1 MWAGVLGIPS
11 GHDLGMSFMDSDLVI
26 QEQEGK
32 KLHEI
37 IEECGS
43 DGFIKVEERVNASLD
58 PSNTIIATGGS
69 VVYGAKAMEHLGEIG
84 TICYL
89 KLSYESIRDRLGDL
103 AQRGVVLKD
112 GQTLLDLYQERI
124 PLYEKYAHI
133 VIDCENKNIRE
144 VVNEIAR
151 ISRH

>member
-1 MWAGVLGIPS
+1 M
-11 GHDLGMSFMDSDLVI
+11 
-26 QEQEGK
+26 
-32 KLHEI
+32 
-37 IEECGS
+37 
-43 DGFIKVEERVNASLD
+43 NASLD

-89 KLSYESIRDRLGDL
+89 QLSYESIRDRLGDL

>member
-1 MWAGVLGIPS
+1 
-11 GHDLGMSFMDSDLVI
+11 MSFMDSDLVI